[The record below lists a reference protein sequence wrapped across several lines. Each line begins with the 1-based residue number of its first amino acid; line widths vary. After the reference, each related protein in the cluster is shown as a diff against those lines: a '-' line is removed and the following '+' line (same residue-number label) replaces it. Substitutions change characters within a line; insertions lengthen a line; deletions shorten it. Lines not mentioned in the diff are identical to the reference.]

1 MKADIGHNSLGRH
14 DRTSGA
20 LEDIATRA
28 RLALEQVDA
37 GEKMT
42 MEGWL
47 QYGAALNEGREMFPG
62 DKEFGEWVSLSQ
74 LDTADRMDRTAAMWA
89 AANLKEF
96 EAIKE
101 ANPRVRTVRGL
112 HAKWKEEQKAET
124 FVRSEKVHSSYAQQ
138 SDTKRP
144 KYRKP
149 TEEEQAKISKLKA
162 KADDPAASQSE
173 REGALKILDRFCDIG
188 LNLDLI
194 LEDIEN
200 ERRPDV
206 DAEYI
211 AEKMAD
217 VVTNPAYDR
226 GWRKAQIQ
234 DWLERLFDA
243 DDDALMREFD
253 FIMTEKEEPE
263 WQAA

>member
-1 MKADIGHNSLGRH
+1 MEIGHNSGELERIADEAKLGLAQVH
-14 DRTSGA
+14 KGE
-20 LEDIATRA
+20 EDTI
-28 RLALEQVDA
+28 D
-37 GEKMT
+37 
-42 MEGWL
+42 GWL

-62 DKEFGEWVSLSQ
+62 DKEFGEWVAESQ
-74 LDTADRMDRTAAMWA
+74 LDCAHQKEREAAMWA
-89 AANLKEF
+89 AANPKKF

-112 HAKWKEEQKAET
+112 HTKWKEEQKAET
-124 FVRSEKVHSSYAQQ
+124 FVRAEKVHSSYAQQ
-138 SDTKRP
+138 SY

-149 TEEEQAKISKLKA
+149 TEGEQAKISKLKA

-173 REGALKILDRFCDIG
+173 RDGALKMLDRFRDKG

-206 DAEYI
+206 DVEYI

-217 VVTNPAYDR
+217 VVTNPAYDQ

-234 DWLERLFDA
+234 DWLERLFNVDE
-243 DDDALMREFD
+243 DALMREFD
-253 FIMTEKEEPE
+253 FIMTEKEQPE